1 MPHRIGVAVV
11 GLGAIGRV
19 HVEAI
24 KDLER
29 STDYVK
35 LVGVTCLN
43 RSLIDGFASR
53 YGCKGYYS
61 YDDVVRDPEVDVITI
76 ATPHYLHAWQ
86 AMYAMEFG
94 KHVIVEKPIAT
105 TVTAAKEMIL
115 KARRKGIKLGVIY
128 QGRYADG
135 VRELKKHLDGESI
148 GKPLL
153 VIGEMMWF
161 RDEAT
166 YYLKDELA
174 RSWRGMWSTEGGGA
188 LINQAIHTID
198 LMLWFGGEVD
208 EVVGYIDNLVHQSI
222 DVEDVGIGLM
232 KYRRGGYGVLTANLF
247 TKPSTYQYRKIRV
260 FGTKGQAEL
269 WDSELVL
276 LKSEEGLSIE
286 RSPGY
291 STETIKVPG
300 GLHRRLFEDFFMA
313 LLNDRDFPITGEEGL
328 KSLEIVR
335 AIYYSSTRKVH
346 VKLPLEVDGI
356 L

>member
-1 MPHRIGVAVV
+1 MSHKIGVAVV

-24 KDLER
+24 KDLEK
-29 STDYVK
+29 TVGYVK
-35 LVGVTCLN
+35 LVGVT
-43 RSLIDGFASR
+43 SLEKAVVDEFASR
-53 YGCKGYYS
+53 YSCKGYYS
-61 YDDVVRDPEVDVITI
+61 YGDVVRDPEVDVVTI

-105 TVTAAKEMIL
+105 TVMAAREMIS
-115 KARRKGIKLGVIY
+115 KAKRKGVKLGVVY

-135 VRELKKHLDGESI
+135 VRELKSYLDNNVI

-153 VIGEMMWF
+153 VVGEMMWF
-161 RDEAT
+161 RDEVT
-166 YYLKDELA
+166 YYLRDELA
-174 RSWRGMWSTEGGGA
+174 RSWRGMWATEGGGV

-208 EVVGYIDNLVHQSI
+208 EVVGYIDNLAHPSI
-222 DVEDVGIGLM
+222 DVEDIGIGLM
-232 KYRRGGYGVLTANLF
+232 KYRGGGYGVLTANLF
-247 TKPSTYQYRKIRV
+247 TKPPTHQYRKIRI

-276 LKSEEGLSIE
+276 LKSDNGFSIE

-300 GLHRRLFEDFFMA
+300 GLHRKLFEDFFMA
-313 LLNDRDFPITGEEGL
+313 LLNDKDFPITGEDGL

-335 AIYYSSTRKVH
+335 AIYYSSKRKIY